1 MAKRK
6 KEKRTN
12 NDLLHITQKTKDRV
26 TRREGYANP
35 SSNCDTLRVTL
46 VTKPSLFVA
55 YLSYLNF

>member
-46 VTKPSLFVA
+46 VYKT
-55 YLSYLNF
+55 